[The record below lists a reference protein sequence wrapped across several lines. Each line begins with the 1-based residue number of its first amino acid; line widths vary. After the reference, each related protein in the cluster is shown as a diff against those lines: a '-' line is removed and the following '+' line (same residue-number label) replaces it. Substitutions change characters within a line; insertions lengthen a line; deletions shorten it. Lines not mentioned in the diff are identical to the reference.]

1 VGAFTEGIL
10 IMACPVLAAVALKKV
25 DLRSQ
30 GDAAVRGSVSPLA
43 SVCLL
48 LCSLA
53 FVVLDMASALRAWLP
68 HQLMFRVSKL
78 LVHLCAIFQM
88 LLAYMILLLIAMKFE
103 ASVVVLVVFGP
114 FIVYCCY
121 LSVVRSEEQS
131 ERAAVE
137 CDKNLEPSLEFSAA
151 VTSLLFLGLEGLA
164 LEGQTAGV
172 GRDLDPRLVAPLG
185 LTFVFCVMAS
195 AVMLLAAVP
204 PIDYNE
210 AEQCSNMCAFLHA
223 SCGVLTLLFTAVV
236 LTIVFLLY
244 RENGVAAAVVPCL
257 GLFLLYAI
265 CLCVPGGKEPVDDDQ
280 VTPPASLEMTKVTF
294 TAFLAISLP
303 SFRGSLSGYT
313 HAFIICTAMS
323 VLFGLSWRFLTH
335 FKQRAAVW
343 TAKVA
348 CVLTYGCLGAAAFP
362 FVFMAMQALADADE
376 ECHIPCNPGPSAQL
390 QLFIACFNKR
400 ARETTSYALSS
411 VNC

>member
-1 VGAFTEGIL
+1 
-10 IMACPVLAAVALKKV
+10 MACPVLAAVALKKV

-30 GDAAVRGSVSPLA
+30 GDAAVRGSVSPFSA
-43 SVCLL
+43 VCLL

-68 HQLMFRVSKL
+68 HQLMFRVSKF

-103 ASVVVLVVFGP
+103 ASMVVLVVFGP

-131 ERAAVE
+131 ERAADE

-172 GRDLDPRLVAPLG
+172 GRDLDPRLVVPLC

-210 AEQCSNMCAFLHA
+210 AEQCRNMCKFLHFLVRRA
-223 SCGVLTLLFTAVV
+223 NSLLHRGGAHDRLRTPQGEWSRSGRCAKSWSISVLLRMSMRPGGQGAGGRQPSYTAGIAGDDQGDLYGFPSHLFAKLRWLAQRVH
-236 LTIVFLLY
+236 
-244 RENGVAAAVVPCL
+244 PCL
-257 GLFLLYAI
+257 HCLHCHVCALWPLVEVLNPLQAKSGSLDCQG
-265 CLCVPGGKEPVDDDQ
+265 CLCAHLRVLGGGCIPVRDYGD
-280 VTPPASLEMTKVTF
+280 AST
-294 TAFLAISLP
+294 
-303 SFRGSLSGYT
+303 G
-313 HAFIICTAMS
+313 
-323 VLFGLSWRFLTH
+323 
-335 FKQRAAVW
+335 
-343 TAKVA
+343 
-348 CVLTYGCLGAAAFP
+348 
-362 FVFMAMQALADADE
+362 
-376 ECHIPCNPGPSAQL
+376 
-390 QLFIACFNKR
+390 
-400 ARETTSYALSS
+400 
-411 VNC
+411 